1 MLHRKEAWMTISK
14 ELLDE
19 LLKGVERP
27 EDLLGDAG
35 LMKELKIKLM
45 ERMLGAE
52 LTAHL
57 GYEEGKEA
65 PPGQTNRRNG
75 ASTKVLKGQDGEMPV
90 AVLRDRDSSFE
101 PELVKKGQTRID
113 GMDDKSE
120 PAGRHRFKT
129 AGERALRRRADGA
142 GHPVPPA

>member
-1 MLHRKEAWMTISK
+1 MHDDLQGTS
-14 ELLDE
+14 DE
-19 LLKGVERP
+19 LLKDVERP

-35 LMKELKIKLM
+35 LMKELKIRLM

-65 PPGQTNRRNG
+65 PPGQANRRNG
-75 ASTKVLKGQDGEMPV
+75 SSTKVLKGQDGELPV
-90 AVLRDRDSSFE
+90 AVPRDRDSSFE

-113 GMDDKSE
+113 GMDDKSS
-120 PAGRHRFKT
+120 PWK
-129 AGERALRRRADGA
+129 
-142 GHPVPPA
+142 PPLVRGPWRTGSMPPG

>member
-1 MLHRKEAWMTISK
+1 MTISK

-35 LMKELKIKLM
+35 LMKELKIRLM

-65 PPGQTNRRNG
+65 PPGQANRRNG
-75 ASTKVLKGQDGEMPV
+75 SSTKVLKGQDGKLPV
-90 AVLRDRDSSFE
+90 AVPRDRDSSFE

-113 GMDDKSE
+113 GMDDKSS
-120 PAGRHRFKT
+120 PWKPP
-129 AGERALRRRADGA
+129 
-142 GHPVPPA
+142 PVRGPWRTGSMPPG